1 MAGFA
6 AQAALR
12 SKWGD
17 LVDSGTSSLPEPS
30 EAITGLKNVV
40 GWLKQ
45 VSSIHLINYPIR
57 HLCLLGSLFVCKLI
71 FVCFAPLKG
80 PVFVIC
86 LLLFFLLSPSD
97 RIILIR
103 ALCLNLTGLD

>member
-1 MAGFA
+1 MHSVIRVGLRTSRKMAGFA

-17 LVDSGTSSLPEPS
+17 LVDSGAATLPALPEPT

-45 VSSIHLINYPIR
+45 VHTRFYCCITNLVYYKFVIYQGS
-57 HLCLLGSLFVCKLI
+57 GSLVFELI
-71 FVCFAPLKG
+71 
-80 PVFVIC
+80 I
-86 LLLFFLLSPSD
+86 LFLYFEIPFYFLLH
-97 RIILIR
+97 IR
-103 ALCLNLTGLD
+103 

>member
-17 LVDSGTSSLPEPS
+17 LVDSGAASLPEPS

-45 VSSIHLINYPIR
+45 VTNLFIELIEYF
-57 HLCLLGSLFVCKLI
+57 FVLKL
-71 FVCFAPLKG
+71 
-80 PVFVIC
+80 
-86 LLLFFLLSPSD
+86 
-97 RIILIR
+97 
-103 ALCLNLTGLD
+103 

>member
-1 MAGFA
+1 MYVYNSAACEPKCSIMAGFA

-17 LVDSGTSSLPEPS
+17 LVDTGASSLPEPS

-45 VSSIHLINYPIR
+45 VSLKEFYFWSIISVDS
-57 HLCLLGSLFVCKLI
+57 SLSFIVFFK
-71 FVCFAPLKG
+71 FRLK
-80 PVFVIC
+80 
-86 LLLFFLLSPSD
+86 
-97 RIILIR
+97 
-103 ALCLNLTGLD
+103 

>member
-17 LVDSGTSSLPEPS
+17 LVDSGAASLPEPS

-45 VSSIHLINYPIR
+45 VSLMSSSYL
-57 HLCLLGSLFVCKLI
+57 
-71 FVCFAPLKG
+71 
-80 PVFVIC
+80 
-86 LLLFFLLSPSD
+86 
-97 RIILIR
+97 
-103 ALCLNLTGLD
+103 

>member
-17 LVDSGTSSLPEPS
+17 LVDSAPEPS

-45 VSSIHLINYPIR
+45 VSSYHLIHFAIR
-57 HLCLLGSLFVCKLI
+57 Q
-71 FVCFAPLKG
+71 
-80 PVFVIC
+80 
-86 LLLFFLLSPSD
+86 LLS
-97 RIILIR
+97 LVL
-103 ALCLNLTGLD
+103 LCCNSENV

>member
-1 MAGFA
+1 MVLIYIYNSAACELKCSMAGFA

-17 LVDSGTSSLPEPS
+17 LVDTGASSLPEPS

-45 VSSIHLINYPIR
+45 VSLKQFFLMINYFSR
-57 HLCLLGSLFVCKLI
+57 
-71 FVCFAPLKG
+71 
-80 PVFVIC
+80 
-86 LLLFFLLSPSD
+86 
-97 RIILIR
+97 
-103 ALCLNLTGLD
+103 

>member
-17 LVDSGTSSLPEPS
+17 LVDSGAASLPEPS
-30 EAITGLKNVV
+30 EAISGLKNVV

-45 VSSIHLINYPIR
+45 VSLIYLRICVSSVLNVSPIH
-57 HLCLLGSLFVCKLI
+57 
-71 FVCFAPLKG
+71 PLM
-80 PVFVIC
+80 
-86 LLLFFLLSPSD
+86 
-97 RIILIR
+97 
-103 ALCLNLTGLD
+103 

>member
-17 LVDSGTSSLPEPS
+17 LVDSGAASLPEPS

-45 VSSIHLINYPIR
+45 VTNLPIELIEYF
-57 HLCLLGSLFVCKLI
+57 FVLKL
-71 FVCFAPLKG
+71 
-80 PVFVIC
+80 
-86 LLLFFLLSPSD
+86 
-97 RIILIR
+97 
-103 ALCLNLTGLD
+103 